1 MGRREGKK
9 KKQQRG
15 KTVDKKSYRKVV
27 DHRLYQIDVSTSNKQ
42 ASMGN
47 VISNKQVKNFTE

>member
-1 MGRREGKK
+1 MGRRQGKK
-9 KKQQRG
+9 TKQQRG

-42 ASMGN
+42 
-47 VISNKQVKNFTE
+47 VKNFTE